1 MMDFSVTAL
10 WLMSQE
16 RERAASGQPEGTPK
30 RRGLRELIR
39 RLTRRR

>member
-10 WLMSQE
+10 WLISQE
-16 RERAASGQPEGTPK
+16 RERAASGQPEKVPG
-30 RRGLRELIR
+30 RRRLRELLR